1 MFFRVGDEGQTYY
14 FAYHLLEG
22 APPLPLGPFPAPK
35 SAHFAQNPLS
45 LVVLDDDLE
54 VVCAFPLPSPQGA

>member
-1 MFFRVGDEGQTYY
+1 VEDAAHSYL
-14 FAYHLLEG
+14 FAHHLFAG
-22 APPLPLGPFPAPK
+22 AHPSPLGPFPSPK

-45 LVVLDDDLE
+45 LIVMDDDLE